1 MEKPM
6 DSTRRAELDLR
17 LRATLKEHQQE
28 GLYVIGG
35 TEELIARLLNTI
47 EDWEQG
53 RSLQARKSA

>member
-1 MEKPM
+1 M